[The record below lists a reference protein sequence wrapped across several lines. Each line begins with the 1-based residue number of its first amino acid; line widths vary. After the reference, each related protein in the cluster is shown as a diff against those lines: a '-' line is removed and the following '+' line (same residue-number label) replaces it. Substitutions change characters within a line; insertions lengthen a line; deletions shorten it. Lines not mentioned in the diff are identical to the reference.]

1 MLTVALAL
9 AGALVYG
16 VADFLGGFAS
26 RRARA
31 VTVAAWA
38 AVAGLVPLGIGL
50 AVFGGTFSSG
60 AILWGTVAGVS
71 GSIGVL
77 LLYAALAVGPMSVLS
92 PLTAVV
98 AAAVPV
104 LATLLSGTAL
114 SPLKIASL
122 VVALVSVILV
132 STSREKSSQ
141 PLTRRGLLAALI
153 AGCGFGGLVIAYDQ
167 APVAGMATL
176 LIARLIQVLLML
188 LAACVVFIWIRRAR
202 AGLPDE
208 QLAIRSQRSQSSP
221 RQRWRFAA
229 LVVTCGILD
238 AGANV
243 LIQTALQAT
252 DSPTSLAIVGVLN
265 SLYPLG
271 TVLLAWVIL
280 RERLIRMQ
288 ILGLA
293 LALAASAGLALS

>member
-1 MLTVALAL
+1 VIVTVGLAL
-9 AGALVYG
+9 AGALIYG
-16 VADFLGGFAS
+16 IADFLGGFAS

-31 VTVAAWA
+31 VTVAAGA
-38 AVAGLVPLGIGL
+38 AMAGLLPLGIGL
-50 AVFGGTFSSG
+50 AVFGGTFSGG
-60 AILWGTVAGVS
+60 AILWGTAAGIS
-71 GSIGVL
+71 GSVGVL

-104 LATLLSGTAL
+104 LVTLLSGTAL
-114 SPLKIASL
+114 SPVKIPSL
-122 VVALVSVILV
+122 VVALVAVILV

-141 PLTRRGLLAALI
+141 PLTRRGLLAAI
-153 AGCGFGGLVIAYDQ
+153 VAGCGFGGLVIAYDQ

-176 LIARLIQVLLML
+176 VVARLIQVVLML
-188 LAACVVFIWIRRAR
+188 FAACVVFIWMRRA
-202 AGLPDE
+202 GPPVDE
-208 QLAIRSQRSQSSP
+208 AAADSQGSRRSTGE
-221 RQRWRFAA
+221 RWRFTAF
-229 LVVTCGILD
+229 VVTCGILD

-252 DSPTSLAIVGVLN
+252 DSPTGLAVVGVLN

-271 TVLLAWVIL
+271 TVLLAWLIL

>member
-1 MLTVALAL
+1 
-9 AGALVYG
+9 
-16 VADFLGGFAS
+16 
-26 RRARA
+26 
-31 VTVAAWA
+31 
-38 AVAGLVPLGIGL
+38 
-50 AVFGGTFSSG
+50 
-60 AILWGTVAGVS
+60 
-71 GSIGVL
+71 
-77 LLYAALAVGPMSVLS
+77 
-92 PLTAVV
+92 
-98 AAAVPV
+98 
-104 LATLLSGTAL
+104 
-114 SPLKIASL
+114 
-122 VVALVSVILV
+122 
-132 STSREKSSQ
+132 
-141 PLTRRGLLAALI
+141 
-153 AGCGFGGLVIAYDQ
+153 
-167 APVAGMATL
+167 MATL

-188 LAACVVFIWIRRAR
+188 LAACVVFIWIRRTR

-208 QLAIRSQRSQSSP
+208 QLASRSLRSRSSP

-280 RERLIRMQ
+280 RERLIPMQ